1 MSDLTERAKA
11 ISQFKKLRFLASLS
25 EKDFRDRVVR
35 PLFRKKGFSDG
46 RDVCGTEEH
55 GKDAIFVKPDSF
67 GIPDV
72 YAVQTKKGKLNLT
85 RKATENL
92 MEAITQL
99 KTALSTTVTLL
110 PSKEKKQPTKVFLC
124 VSGKI
129 NEHARQYICEKV
141 SSPAIVFMDADA
153 IIPQIDE
160 IMPELWFDIDSELLP
175 YLRTLKKLIEAQS
188 QMFTKTELMSADI
201 VPPAVSN
208 ELFVPLR
215 LHRMI
220 MKPRTR
226 SGRVEQVPI
235 VEEFPVTSLLGK
247 SHRLV
252 LIVGS
257 AGTGKTTSLL
267 RICFLLTEKI
277 LNSTE
282 QGTIPIFLRSQEIAF
297 KNYATILELC
307 SEKTMEVS
315 NSTKPAFSSEDLAN
329 GNVAV
334 FVDALDEI
342 PDIGKQTLIVKRL
355 LEFHNA
361 YPKCHIILT
370 SREYAFIEQIH
381 ELRSFVYYNLT
392 PISYKQAE
400 KVLKIFHKSKSLPL
414 EKSAEL
420 LRRLQDV
427 HGIELNPLLV
437 TVFAATTDYSRSDI
451 PANITELFKKFTE
464 LMLGRW
470 DASKGLSLQYQA
482 PLKDFVLQKIA
493 FEMHRR
499 RVTSILLNDFK
510 NLARIELEKRG
521 HRADF
526 EQLTDEMLYRSGLFR
541 LIENKVEFRHLML
554 QEFFAGRGIP
564 NIDSIVNFVFDDWWR
579 RAIVFYFG
587 EHPDNSDAFTS
598 IKDAIPTK
606 TPPEI
611 YQALVTIGLALQ
623 SSYLVEVNKKLPILG
638 WIIKELSHMQI
649 IYESSVVGNSKY
661 PLTKFLMY
669 YMYARDS
676 VANNIL
682 REYLSD
688 VLKICHDDNPDKS
701 SEEIRKFWIIIG
713 LIEIGKLDDAESLIH
728 KFYPSDHRLLLGIH
742 LGCFLAQ
749 HTRVTTKHD
758 KQIAERICKRIGDSI
773 ASLRHQIVEEF
784 KSELLEVRKDKIHAI
799 EKCKDEI
806 VDSK

>member
-1 MSDLTERAKA
+1 MSELTERAKA
-11 ISQFKKLRFLASLS
+11 ISQLTKLRFLASLS

-35 PLFRKKGFSDG
+35 PLFRKKGFTDG
-46 RDVCGTEEH
+46 RDVCGPEEH
-55 GKDAIFVKPDSF
+55 GKDAIFVKQDPF
-67 GIPDV
+67 GVSDV
-72 YAVQTKKGKLNLT
+72 YVVQTKKGKLNLS
-85 RKATENL
+85 RKVTENFV
-92 MEAITQL
+92 EATTQL
-99 KTALSTTVTLL
+99 KTALFTTVTIL
-110 PSKEKKQPTKVFLC
+110 PAKEKKQPTKVVLC
-124 VSGKI
+124 ISGKI
-129 NEHARQYICEKV
+129 NEHARQHICEEV
-141 SSPAIVFMDADA
+141 SSPNIVFMDADA
-153 IIPQIDE
+153 LIPEIDE
-160 IMPELWFDIDSELLP
+160 IMPEFWFDIDSELLP
-175 YLRTLKKLIEAQS
+175 YLRAFKKMIATQS
-188 QMFTKTELMSADI
+188 QLFTRTELISADI

-235 VEEFPVTSLLGK
+235 VEEFPVSSLLGK

-252 LIVGS
+252 LILGS
-257 AGTGKTTSLL
+257 AGWGKTTSLL
-267 RICFLLTEKI
+267 RLCFLLTEKA

-282 QGTIPIFLRSQEIAF
+282 QGTIPLFLRSQEIAS
-297 KNYATILELC
+297 KDHATILELC

-315 NSTKPAFSSEDLAN
+315 NSTKLAFSSAHLEQ
-329 GNVAV
+329 GNIAV
-334 FVDALDEI
+334 FVDALDEV
-342 PDIGKQTLIVKRL
+342 PDIKQQTLVIKRL
-355 LEFHNA
+355 FEFHNA
-361 YPKCHIILT
+361 YPKCHIILA
-370 SREYAFIEQIH
+370 SRRYAFIDQIA
-381 ELRSFVYYNLT
+381 ELRSFVHYDLT
-392 PISYKQAE
+392 PISYRQAE
-400 KVLKIFHKSKSLPL
+400 KVLKTFHKSRSLPL
-414 EKSAEL
+414 EKSSEL

-470 DASKGLSLQYQA
+470 DASKGLSFQYQA
-482 PLKDFVLQKIA
+482 PLKDFILQKIA

-499 RVTSILLNDFK
+499 RVTSIPLSNFK
-510 NLARIELEKRG
+510 NLARLELDKRG

-526 EQLTDEMLYRSGLFR
+526 EQLTDEMLHRSGLFR
-541 LIENKVEFRHLML
+541 IVEDKVEFRHLML

-564 NIDSIVNFVFDDWWR
+564 NIDSIVNYVFDDWWR

-606 TPPEI
+606 TPTEI
-611 YQALVTIGLALQ
+611 YRALVTIGLALQ
-623 SSYLVEVNKKLPILG
+623 SSYLIEVDKKLPLIG
-638 WIIKELSHMQI
+638 WIIKELSCIQI
-649 IYESSVVGNSKY
+649 IYESSVVENSKY
-661 PLTKFLMY
+661 PLTNFLLY

-682 REYLSD
+682 RDYLSD
-688 VLKICHDDNPDKS
+688 VIEICRDDNPDKLP
-701 SEEIRKFWIIIG
+701 EEIRKFWIIIG
-713 LIEIGKLDDAESLIH
+713 LIEIGELDSAESLIQ
-728 KFYPSDHRLLLGIH
+728 KFYPSDPRLLLGIH
-742 LGCFLAQ
+742 LGCFLVQ
-749 HTRVTTKHD
+749 HTRVTNRHD
-758 KQIAERICKRIGDSI
+758 KKIAEKICARISNSI
-773 ASLRHQIVEEF
+773 SSLRHQIVEEF

>member
-1 MSDLTERAKA
+1 MSDLAERAKA

-35 PLFRKKGFSDG
+35 PLFRKKGFTDG
-46 RDVCGTEEH
+46 RDICGPSEH
-55 GKDAIFVKPDSF
+55 GKDTIFVKPDDF
-67 GIPDV
+67 GIHDV
-72 YAVQTKKGKLNLT
+72 YAVQTKKGNLNLT
-85 RKATENL
+85 RKIAENVIEAT
-92 MEAITQL
+92 TQL
-99 KTALSTTVTLL
+99 NTALSTTVTLL
-110 PSKEKKQPTKVFLC
+110 PAREKKQPTKVFLC

-129 NEHARQYICEKV
+129 NEHARQHICEKV

-153 IIPQIDE
+153 LIPQIDE
-160 IMPELWFDIDSELLP
+160 IVPELWFDIDSELLP
-175 YLRTLKKLIEAQS
+175 YLRALKKLIETQS
-188 QMFTKTELMSADI
+188 QLFTKTELISADI

-208 ELFVPLR
+208 ELFVPLH

-220 MKPRTR
+220 IKPRTR
-226 SGRVEQVPI
+226 SGRVEQIPI

-252 LIVGS
+252 LILGS

-267 RICFLLTEKI
+267 RLCFLLTEKA

-282 QGTIPIFLRSQEIAF
+282 QGTIPIFLRSQEIAS
-297 KNYATILELC
+297 KDHATILELC
-307 SEKTMEVS
+307 SEKIMEVS

-329 GNVAV
+329 GNVVV

-342 PDIGKQTLIVKRL
+342 PDIKQQTLIVKRL
-355 LEFHNA
+355 LEFRNA
-361 YPKCHIILT
+361 YSKCHIILT
-370 SREYAFIEQIH
+370 SREHAFIDQID

-400 KVLKIFHKSKSLPL
+400 KVLKTFHKNKSLPL
-414 EKSAEL
+414 EKSSEL

-437 TVFAATTDYSRSDI
+437 TVFAATTDYSRLDI

-470 DASKGLSLQYQA
+470 DASKGLSFQYQA
-482 PLKDFVLQKIA
+482 PLKDFILQKIA

-499 RVTSILLNDFK
+499 RVTSIPLSNFK
-510 NLARIELEKRG
+510 DLARIELEKRG
-521 HRADF
+521 YKADF
-526 EQLTDEMLYRSGLFR
+526 EQLTDEMLHRSGLFR
-541 LIENKVEFRHLML
+541 IVEDKVEFRHLML

-564 NIDSIVNFVFDDWWR
+564 NIDSIVNYVFDDWWR
-579 RAIVFYFG
+579 RSIVFYFG

-623 SSYLVEVNKKLPILG
+623 SSYLVEVSKKIPILG
-638 WIIKELSHMQI
+638 WIIKELSRMQI
-649 IYESSVVGNSKY
+649 IYESSIVGNSKY
-661 PLTKFLMY
+661 PLTKFLVY

-682 REYLSD
+682 RDYLSD

-701 SEEIRKFWIIIG
+701 SEEIQKFWLIIG
-713 LIEIGKLDDAESLIH
+713 LIEIGELDAAESLIQEFH
-728 KFYPSDHRLLLGIH
+728 PSDHRLLLGIH

-749 HTRVTTKHD
+749 HTRVTNRHD
-758 KQIAERICKRIGDSI
+758 KKIAEKICARIGDSI

-784 KSELLEVRKDKIHAI
+784 KSELLEVRKDKIHVI
-799 EKCKDEI
+799 DKGDDEI
-806 VDSK
+806 VNPE